1 MSRIPSQRIDSLESP
16 GLAVYPVALGPN
28 DASLA
33 KLLIALDLTGDAAGN
48 LAAVDRQE
56 KARIA
61 AEDAKATEFD
71 KGRARLDAATY
82 FQQKQTDIQADKLQ
96 PLSYDDLEGSTDAML
111 APQIEGQSEAY
122 QRQYRES
129 VQPAFVGA
137 FADQRQRF
145 RDRAVASATEHI
157 AANVQD
163 ATTVDD
169 LATQESAFLL
179 LDSRH
184 TREGF
189 LTKLV
194 TPALRNAA
202 AVGDEE
208 AFNVFADV
216 LAKAKVDTAEIEIGR
231 QNLKAAQHRQEAEV
245 VDGFQNDVA
254 GARLNGQSF
263 DAVRSLAKSYRGKVP
278 DEVIQQSI
286 EHLDAQE
293 RSAISES
300 RTGALKA
307 ELAQHQADY
316 NADVDAAVGAG
327 LGFMVEDRKVTL
339 SNLDE
344 KSLDAGDALRGSM
357 DRQFQRIAASTP
369 DPEQAFARQADLASR
384 NGYQPPQW
392 KRTLAAG
399 AMAATETAL
408 APEGKETPLPPA
420 AVAGYGLYK
429 RLKAQSPQLLESM
442 VTDEKARDLYEVA
455 TVLQEDSTSP
465 DDQTAMLGARRIL
478 SGPGGG
484 PLGDTKE
491 SELKSAAAGITD
503 RWFAGDAKNGGEIAA
518 DISRRARVFIRAG
531 MSPDDAVSRVAKQI
545 GDSRIIIN
553 GWAVSTGDAALP
565 DSVRAKLPEFSTDII
580 AKWAKAHGEEEG
592 LEEGDLTLRPSPTT
606 GFWMLAD
613 GRTGLPV
620 RNFGDSSE
628 MMFAPSDLI
637 RMAQAKQAEADQ
649 KIIDAQN
656 NPEPSLLER
665 GMGGIGKYTSGDKG
679 QPEPY
684 KEGDPMF
691 KREGEGYTFH
701 PKTPSLE
708 RDKGGHTLKWRRKE
722 KPKE

>member
-1 MSRIPSQRIDSLESP
+1 MSRIPSQRIDSLDTP

-28 DASLA
+28 DSSLA

-61 AEDAKATEFD
+61 AEDAKAAEFD
-71 KGRARLDAATY
+71 KGRARLDAATF

-96 PLSYDDLEGSTDAML
+96 PASYDDLQGSVDAML
-111 APQIEGQSEAY
+111 APQIDGQSEAY

-129 VQPAFVGA
+129 VQPAFIGA
-137 FADQRQRF
+137 FSDQRQRF

-163 ATTVDD
+163 ATTVDEV
-169 LATQESAFLL
+169 AKQQAEFLS
-179 LDSRH
+179 LDPRR
-184 TREGF
+184 TPEDF
-189 LTKLV
+189 YAKVV

-202 AVGDEE
+202 AVGD
-208 AFNVFADV
+208 AKAVDVFAES
-216 LAKAKVDTAEIEIGR
+216 LTKAGVDQGEVEIAR
-231 QNLKAAQHRQEAEV
+231 QNLKAAQHRQEAET
-245 VDGFQNDVA
+245 VDGFQREI
-254 GARLNGQSF
+254 GRARLGGDSF
-263 DAVRSLAKSYRGKVP
+263 DTLRKMARSYQDKGVP
-278 DEVIQQSI
+278 EDVIVQTI

-293 RSAISES
+293 RTAIGES

-307 ELAQHQADY
+307 ELDQHKATF
-316 NADVDAAVGAG
+316 NASVDAAVGAG
-327 LGFMVEDRKVTL
+327 LGFMVEDQTVIL
-339 SNLDE
+339 SNGDE
-344 KSLDAGDALRGSM
+344 RKLQAEDAIRGSM
-357 DRQFQRIAASTP
+357 DRQFANIAASTP

-442 VTDEKARDLYEVA
+442 VTDEKTRDLYEVA
-455 TVLQEDSTSP
+455 TILQEDSTGP

-484 PLGDTKE
+484 PLGDVTDTK
-491 SELKSAAAGITD
+491 LKDAAASITD

-553 GWAVSTGDAALP
+553 GWAVPTGDAALP
-565 DSVRAKLPEFSTDII
+565 DSVRAKVPEFAADII
-580 AKWAKAHGEEEG
+580 KAWAEKHGSEEG
-592 LEEGDLTLRPSPTT
+592 LDEGDLTLRPSPTT
-606 GFWMLAD
+606 GFWMLSD

-620 RNFGDSSE
+620 RSFGDSSE
-628 MMFAPSDLI
+628 FMFAPSDLI
-637 RMAQAKQAEADQ
+637 RLAQEKQAAADQ
-649 KIIDAQN
+649 KIIDEQN

-665 GMGGIGKYTSGDKG
+665 GMGGIVDYTSDRKKRK
-679 QPEPY
+679 P
-684 KEGDPMF
+684 DPVGA
-691 KREGEGYTFH
+691 KI
-701 PKTPSLE
+701 
-708 RDKGGHTLKWRRKE
+708 E
-722 KPKE
+722 KFLNDANNP